1 MLIPEIIR
9 KKRDGHALSTA
20 EIQRF
25 VQGVTEGEVTDAQ
38 IAAFAMAS
46 IFQDISYRERTDL
59 TLAMRDSGKVLNW
72 DAERLGGLSW
82 TSTPRV
88 VSAIRCRSCWPQ
100 FWLHVAAL
108 CP

>member
-9 KKRDGHALSTA
+9 KKRDGHALTTA

-25 VQGVTEGEVTDAQ
+25 IQGVTEGEVTDAQ

-72 DAERLGGLSW
+72 DADDWGTCW

-88 VSAIRCRSCWPQ
+88 VSAIRCRSCW
-100 FWLHVAAL
+100 LRS
-108 CP
+108 

>member
-25 VQGVTEGEVTDAQ
+25 VQGAEGEVTDAQ

-46 IFQDISYRERTDL
+46 IFQDIST
-59 TLAMRDSGKVLNW
+59 AS
-72 DAERLGGLSW
+72 AP
-82 TSTPRV
+82 TSHWPCVIPARCSTGTPNDWGSCV
-88 VSAIRCRSCWPQ
+88 DKLYGWCR
-100 FWLHVAAL
+100 
-108 CP
+108 

>member
-46 IFQDISYRERTDL
+46 IFQDISYRERTAGAEAGAHHEH
-59 TLAMRDSGKVLNW
+59 TVSGHAAPTSARPHYYAAHQGHQGHGHPSLLP
-72 DAERLGGLSW
+72 RIGGN
-82 TSTPRV
+82 R
-88 VSAIRCRSCWPQ
+88 
-100 FWLHVAAL
+100 
-108 CP
+108 